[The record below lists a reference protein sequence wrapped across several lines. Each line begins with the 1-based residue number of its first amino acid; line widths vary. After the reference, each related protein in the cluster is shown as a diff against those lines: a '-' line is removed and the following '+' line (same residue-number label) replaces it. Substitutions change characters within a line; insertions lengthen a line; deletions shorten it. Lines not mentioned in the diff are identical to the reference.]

1 MNEVIISGNLTRDVE
16 LMTSNNGKSI
26 ARFTLAVQKPYN
38 KEQVDFI
45 NCVAFEKTAI
55 NIEKY
60 TSKGSKVAVSG
71 SLNTGSYEKNG
82 VKINTV
88 TVSAR
93 MVEFLGKTEAKTTTK
108 EAAITD
114 MKPVDEDGDL
124 LPF

>member
-45 NCVAFEKTAI
+45 NCVAFEKTATVL
-55 NIEKY
+55 EKY
-60 TSKGSKVAVSG
+60 TSKGSKIAAVG
-71 SLNTGSYEKNG
+71 SLSTGSYEKNG
-82 VKINTV
+82 TKINTV
-88 TVSAR
+88 SVSVR
-93 MVEFLGKTEAKTTTK
+93 MVEFLGKAESSESKQR
-108 EAAITD
+108 EPELEQ
-114 MKPVDEDGDL
+114 MQPVDED